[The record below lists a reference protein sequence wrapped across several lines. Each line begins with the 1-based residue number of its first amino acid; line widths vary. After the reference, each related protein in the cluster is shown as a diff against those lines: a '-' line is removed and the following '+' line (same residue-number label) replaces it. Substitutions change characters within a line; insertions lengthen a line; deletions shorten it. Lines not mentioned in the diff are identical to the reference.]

1 MKNKLYLKAAFCAA
15 AIIASGSTPA
25 TAGDLGVIGTTF
37 EISEQDI
44 LSFISAR
51 LKQVEA
57 EGRID
62 EMNRQFAAKVRAKV
76 ERPTP
81 ANIRTTTQPRSWL
94 YDPTIV
100 VDRDYSDHR
109 GRVFARAGQRINPI
123 ERLPDFDRLLVFID
137 GDDERQVNWALG
149 QSEAHGEHRTKI
161 ILTNGAP
168 MELMRNRRRQFF
180 FDQEARLVTHFNIQ
194 QVPATVAKEGTQMR
208 VSEVKPW

>member
-1 MKNKLYLKAAFCAA
+1 MKKLHQKAALVAA
-15 AIIASGSTPA
+15 AFIVCGSPPA
-25 TAGDLGVIGTTF
+25 MAGDLGVIGTTF
-37 EISEQDI
+37 EISEEDI
-44 LSFISAR
+44 LSFIATR
-51 LKQVEA
+51 LRQVEA

-76 ERPTP
+76 ERPNP
-81 ANIRTTTQPRSWL
+81 ANVRTTTEPRSWL
-94 YDPTIV
+94 YDPSIV

-109 GRVFARAGQRINPI
+109 GRVFARAGQRINPM

-137 GDDERQVNWALG
+137 GDDVRQVDWALR
-149 QSEAHGEHRTKI
+149 QSEEHGEHRTKI

-194 QVPATVAKEGTQMR
+194 QVPATVAKDGTKMR